1 MAHAKRE
8 WQWWI
13 GRSAGMFLT
22 TQIRRSLLWL
32 VLVLALA
39 QLHPQ
44 AARAQASTPAQES
57 GGIAWKTC
65 TPPALCFADK
75 ESRQQWAAKNDCKFL
90 EDVCEGTPPGQDNKG
105 AKDEDRGFWGPMW
118 DEVKGALVY
127 GYEFVKGLVHGLK
140 EQVTDL
146 WDMVSDPGEVI
157 RGLVELGKAFF
168 NDFEG
173 TLKMLAEL
181 LGQETIDTIKRA
193 TQCGAYDLGK
203 VVGQYVNPGTV
214 VKLAVKLAKYGGKL
228 ADAVKHT
235 KRDLGCA
242 SFAAATL
249 VLTPQGMQP
258 IEKIRIG
265 QQVQSRHERL
275 FTEAPQAVTNT
286 FARTAPG
293 YWLLSTEFDQFK
305 LTDEHPL
312 WVQGKGWTQAQHI
325 TDNDVIA
332 GAQGDVRVLGNEAI
346 HQPLPVYNFSVA
358 KTANYFV
365 GSGAV
370 WAHNASCDPAIY
382 TKAWTKLTPHE
393 KGFKW
398 EVEVFEHMT
407 TAGYEPMKG
416 SLNPV
421 GKTPQEAFSEWSG
434 KQDIDGRYRRST
446 GIKDK
451 DGDYI
456 YEYVLVESKAT
467 GGAKNGIPDD
477 TVAKLTMTKNTG
489 RQMST
494 KWVSNHL
501 DKSVEKGEM
510 SDKERNAI
518 ISGLKSGGLTKR
530 IYAQKDANGS
540 TYHEIK
546 DVINPDK
553 KINSEQVR
561 VTNTAWKPQKK

>member
-44 AARAQASTPAQES
+44 AARAQATSTPAQES

-249 VLTPQGMQP
+249 VLTPQGMLP
-258 IEKIRIG
+258 IEQIRIG

-332 GAQGDVRVLGNEAI
+332 GAKGDVRVLGNEAI

-365 GSGAV
+365 GAGAI
-370 WAHNASCDPAIY
+370 WAHNSDCDISIL
-382 TKAWTKLTPHE
+382 TKAWAKLTPHE
-393 KGFKW
+393 KGFKG
-398 EVEVFEHMT
+398 EMAVFDAL
-407 TAGYEPMKG
+407 TARENGFEIFGG
-416 SLNPV
+416 SFNFDPKHQNPADAIKNWR
-421 GKTPQEAFSEWSG
+421 GRHG
-434 KQDIDGRYRRST
+434 IDGIYRRKV
-446 GIKDK
+446 KDK
-451 DGDYI
+451 DGNEH
-456 YEYVLVESKAT
+456 YEYVLVKSKAI
-467 GGAKNGIPDD
+467 GGSKNGIPDN
-477 TVAKLTMTKNTG
+477 TVEKLRNNDG
-489 RQMST
+489 DVRQMSD
-494 KWVSNHL
+494 KWINDHL
-501 DKSVEKGEM
+501 EKIVKDGGMSAQDK
-510 SDKERNAI
+510 KEI
-518 ISGLKSGGLTKR
+518 MDGLKNGSTKR
-530 IYAQKDANGS
+530 IYAQTDANGT
-540 TYHEIK
+540 TYHEITGLPK
-546 DVINPDK
+546 SIDPDGK
-553 KINSEQVR
+553 QAR
-561 VTNTAWKPQKK
+561 VSNVTWSP

>member
-1 MAHAKRE
+1 
-8 WQWWI
+8 
-13 GRSAGMFLT
+13 MFLMT
-22 TQIRRSLLWL
+22 RTRRGLRSLLLLWL

-44 AARAQASTPAQES
+44 AARAQATSTPGQES

-146 WDMVSDPGEVI
+146 WEMVSDPGEVI

-258 IEKIRIG
+258 IEQIRIG

-305 LTDEHPL
+305 LTEEHPL

-332 GAQGDVRVLGNEAI
+332 GAQGDVRVLSNEAV

-365 GSGAV
+365 GSGAI
-370 WAHNASCDPAIY
+370 WAHNSDCDISIL
-382 TKAWTKLTPHE
+382 TKAWAKLTPHE
-393 KGFKW
+393 KGFMGEKA
-398 EVEVFEHMT
+398 VFDAL
-407 TAGYEPMKG
+407 TAKEKGFEPFGGSFNFDMKNQ
-416 SLNPV
+416 NPADAIKNWR
-421 GKTPQEAFSEWSG
+421 GRHG
-434 KQDIDGRYRRST
+434 IDGIYRRKV
-446 GIKDK
+446 KDK
-451 DGDYI
+451 DGKEY
-456 YEYVLVESKAT
+456 YEYILVESKAT
-467 GGAKNGIPDD
+467 GGSKNDIPDD
-477 TVAKLTMTKNTG
+477 VVAKLDMTKENG
-489 RQMST
+489 RQMSR
-494 KWVSNHL
+494 KWIANHL
-501 DKSVEKGEM
+501 QKMVDSKKISKNEM
-510 SDKERNAI
+510 DDI
-518 ISGLKSGGLTKR
+518 LGGLDNGSTKR
-530 IYAQKDANGS
+530 VYAQKDANGS

-546 DVINPDK
+546 DVMKNGNIDE
-553 KINSEQVR
+553 EQVR
-561 VTNTAWKPQKK
+561 VSNAIWSP

>member
-1 MAHAKRE
+1 
-8 WQWWI
+8 
-13 GRSAGMFLT
+13 MFLT

-44 AARAQASTPAQES
+44 AAWAQATSAPAQES

-146 WDMVSDPGEVI
+146 WEMVSDPGEVI

-235 KRDLGCA
+235 KRDMGCA

-249 VLTPQGMQP
+249 VLTPQGMLP

-332 GAQGDVRVLGNEAI
+332 GAKGDVRVLGNEAI
-346 HQPLPVYNFSVA
+346 HQPLPVYNLSVA

-365 GSGAV
+365 GSGAI
-370 WAHNASCDPAIY
+370 WAHNSDCDISLK
-382 TKAWTKLTPHE
+382 TKPWSKLTPHE
-393 KGFKW
+393 KGFMGEKA
-398 EVEVFEHMT
+398 VFDDLT
-407 TAGYEPMKG
+407 DALTAKKNGFEPFETFGGSFNFDLKG
-416 SLNPV
+416 KNPLDV
-421 GKTPQEAFSEWSG
+421 IRNWRGRHG
-434 KQDIDGRYRRST
+434 IDGIYRRKV
-446 GIKDK
+446 KDK
-451 DGDYI
+451 DGKEY
-456 YEYVLVESKAT
+456 YEYILVESKAT
-467 GGAKNGIPDD
+467 GGSKNDIPDD
-477 TVAKLTMTKNTG
+477 VVAKLDMTKNG
-489 RQMST
+489 RQMSR
-494 KWVSNHL
+494 KWIENHL
-501 DKSVEKGEM
+501 KNMVNSKKISQNDMDDILNGL
-510 SDKERNAI
+510 RNG
-518 ISGLKSGGLTKR
+518 STKR
-530 IYAQKDANGS
+530 VYAQTDANGT
-540 TYHEIK
+540 TYHEIN
-546 DVINPDK
+546 DVLKPNKTVDA
-553 KINSEQVR
+553 EQVR
-561 VTNTAWKPQKK
+561 VSKAVWKP